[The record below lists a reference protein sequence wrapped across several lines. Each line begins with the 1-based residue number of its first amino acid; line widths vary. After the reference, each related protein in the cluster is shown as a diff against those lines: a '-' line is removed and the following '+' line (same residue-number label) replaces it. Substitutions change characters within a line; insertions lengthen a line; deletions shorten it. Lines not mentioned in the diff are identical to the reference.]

1 MYKIGLSTCNNITE
15 KFFENCAKAGVEVV
29 EISGTKET
37 CDNLSFKDVLSW
49 SKKYGVAL
57 WSLHVPFAPFEIIDI
72 SNKQIS
78 KQTVEYVA
86 EVIKKASDIGID
98 KFIIH
103 PSGEPIS
110 DEDRNERLK
119 TAKES
124 LFNLAEI
131 ANTCGGV
138 IAVENLPRTCLGKNS
153 DEIKELISANDKL
166 RVCFDTNHLLQEKS
180 IDFIKNIGD
189 KIVTTH
195 VSDYDFMNE
204 RHWLPSEGDLDW
216 QAILSTLKNVNY
228 KGPWLYEVG
237 FECPKTIYRDRD
249 LTCEDFVKN
258 AKELFENKPIT
269 VISRK
274 KENLGMWE

>member
-37 CDNLSFKDVLSW
+37 CDKLSFKDVLSW

-57 WSLHVPFAPFEIIDI
+57 WSLHIPFAPFEIIDI

-98 KFIIH
+98 KFVIH

-119 TAKES
+119 TTKES

-153 DEIKELISANDKL
+153 DEIKEQSAL
-166 RVCFDTNHLLQEKS
+166 
-180 IDFIKNIGD
+180 
-189 KIVTTH
+189 TT
-195 VSDYDFMNE
+195 S
-204 RHWLPSEGDLDW
+204 
-216 QAILSTLKNVNY
+216 
-228 KGPWLYEVG
+228 
-237 FECPKTIYRDRD
+237 
-249 LTCEDFVKN
+249 
-258 AKELFENKPIT
+258 
-269 VISRK
+269 
-274 KENLGMWE
+274 